1 MQSVYSKE
9 STRGDGRKG
18 GGGAAAGRQAGR
30 QADFLFLS
38 NVVKSNGFIVLLD
51 SNLRLEIIYNEVN
64 KLLGP
69 KNGRVQNNA
78 DHKDGHNCVVV

>member
-18 GGGAAAGRQAGR
+18 GGGAAAGRQA
-30 QADFLFLS
+30 DSLFLS